1 MSEKDLEQTKPIKIL
16 SDLTNSRSDRYDAQD
31 KEVTRSEKYED
42 VLIEDEAKVQEEMA
56 EEALAEKNIAKAEEI
71 LAKEDEVKIVP
82 VTNEAKE
89 NTKKKKKVEDD
100 DDDEITEDDGL
111 LGKLIVKWR
120 GLSKKKKRLI
130 IVGTIIGLIV
140 LIALIIF
147 LIIVLT
153 GNKKE
158 EVKVPEKVV
167 EEVVPVV
174 VDNFYYKGGKLY
186 FLKDDESELGS
197 YECTNKDDKLCY
209 VDTNSNQ
216 DNFNIAR
223 LEASDGSAKNQR
235 LPIYEDNYVFVF
247 DNKDESSTEVILYS
261 IKENKEV
268 ARYLDVKAYS
278 DNYVIVKD
286 SNEQYG
292 LIQINN
298 GVTEV
303 IKPQYTYLGMID
315 GESNL
320 IAKSKKGYAVI
331 SKKNKVLSSYYDS
344 KLEIKNYNDNYV
356 VTLTGDDY
364 SVYDYKG
371 NVIDTGY
378 EFITVVDKYVV
389 LIDSKKLYIKD
400 NEGTKYTESGV
411 KLSNTNYVKTFVYDE
426 NDQLTD
432 TKRSFEINV
441 KTNNIEVA
449 VYPSKSGDVAYT
461 QLSIV
466 EALANKKY
474 DYVSYFDKKLYFYS
488 DAEKKE
494 LIGTYTCTNEN
505 NITKS
510 DDEYTSCFVAV
521 DTIMEDNDMVS
532 AGDLTRKSRTPIIN
546 SRYVFIAD
554 GSNAI
559 NLYNL
564 VDKST
569 EVTYLKVNTM
579 TANNDNKVTHY
590 SGKLETIV
598 QTKSG
603 KYGVIAFEGSSVG
616 KVHSFEYNSLEKL
629 GDYYLALDTSSS
641 WRVLYYGSESVGFT
655 NKVRGYNSNKNY
667 FKVVEDGKYYVY
679 DNAGNKVVSDGY
691 TYVELYTSYYAAV
704 NSSKEV
710 NLYDYE
716 GNKLNVHTVTVGNY
730 KYYGTDNPAFK
741 VKKDGDDYVVSVW
754 DGSKYNDT
762 NVTEVTE
769 EGVPGIEG
777 GSGSSGE
784 QVNQ

>member
-16 SDLTNSRSDRYDAQD
+16 SDLTNSRSDRYDAEE

-42 VLIEDEAKVQEEMA
+42 VLIEDEVKLQEE
-56 EEALAEKNIAKAEEI
+56 KAERETEPKGVATDFE
-71 LAKEDEVKIVP
+71 LDTKDDEEKEPKKVK
-82 VTNEAKE
+82 E
-89 NTKKKKKVEDD
+89 KKKKEENEE
-100 DDDEITEDDGL
+100 DEITEDDGL
-111 LGKLIVKWR
+111 LGKLIVKWKSF
-120 GLSKKKKRLI
+120 SKKKKRLI
-130 IVGTIIGLIV
+130 IIGTIVGLIV
-140 LIALIIF
+140 LIALIVF
-147 LIIVLT
+147 LVMVLT
-153 GNKKE
+153 NNKE
-158 EVKVPEKVV
+158 NKVNTPEKV

-174 VDNFYYKGGKLY
+174 VDNFYYKDGKLY

-197 YECTNKDDKLCY
+197 YECINKDNKLCY
-209 VDTNSNQ
+209 VNTNSNQ
-216 DNFNIAR
+216 DNFDVTR
-223 LEASDGSAKNQR
+223 LEASDGSVKNQR
-235 LPIYEDNYVFVF
+235 LPIYEENYVFVF
-247 DNKDESSTEVILYS
+247 DNKDETSTEVILYS
-261 IKENKEV
+261 IKDNKEV
-268 ARYLDVKAYS
+268 ARYTEVKAYS

-286 SNEQYG
+286 GNNQYG
-292 LIQINN
+292 LIQIDN

-320 IAKSKKGYAVI
+320 IAKSKKGYAII
-331 SKKNKVLSSYYDS
+331 SKKNKILSSYYDS
-344 KLEIKNYNDNYV
+344 NLEIKNYNDNYV

-364 SVYDYKG
+364 SIYDYKG
-371 NVIDTGY
+371 NVLDTGY
-378 EFITVVDKYVV
+378 EFISVVGKYIALV
-389 LIDSKKLYIKD
+389 DSKKLYIKD

-441 KTNNIEVA
+441 KTDNIEVA
-449 VYPSKSGDVAYT
+449 VYPSKSGDVTYT

-474 DYVSYFDKKLYFYS
+474 DYVNYFDKKLYFYS
-488 DAEKKE
+488 DIEKKE

-532 AGDLTRKSRTPIIN
+532 ADGVTRKSRTPIIN
-546 SRYVFIAD
+546 NRYVFIID
-554 GSNAI
+554 GSNSI

-564 VDKST
+564 VDKNT

-603 KYGVIAFEGSSVG
+603 KYGVIAFENSGVS
-616 KVHSFEYNSLEKL
+616 KVHSFEYNSLEKI
-629 GDYYLALDTSSS
+629 GDYYLALDTSGS
-641 WRVLYYGSESVGFT
+641 WRILYYGNESVGFA

-679 DNAGNKVVSDGY
+679 DKGGNKVVSDSY
-691 TYVELYTSYYAAV
+691 IYVELCADYYAAV

-716 GNKLNVHTVTVGNY
+716 GNKLNVRTVTVGDY
-730 KYYGTDNPAFK
+730 KYYGTLNPAFM
-741 VKKDGDDYVVSVW
+741 VKKDGDSYVVSVW

-762 NVTEVTE
+762 NVTKNTE
-769 EGVPGIEG
+769 EGSE
-777 GSGSSGE
+777 S
-784 QVNQ
+784 